1 VGVLRFLFARR
12 CNQTQE
18 HSTNNTQAH
27 KNARRSL
34 AEKKRSYN
42 WHNPLKNQGNRLK
55 RLQVAKLANPK
66 TNANAKNSTDKQQK
80 MNSYQVTG
88 DVFDDGL
95 NIDGLFEKSGEKEEE
110 VVMFDTEDEAEDS
123 TEEDEDELFVPKK
136 KIRTTPP
143 STTRQLVNLV
153 RKNMDALS
161 HLAVV
166 SPGKPENIP
175 GYEFSVRLRLAMDK
189 IRYDEAGDMAP
200 GKLVLYYFFGFSHES
215 RELRSRSGPVGAECN
230 SSPPRLLA
238 SSEFSTFCS
247 ANLLGRRDR
256 HSARSPRS
264 ARGNLIGGGLVV
276 IVFSREPSGY
286 FGHII
291 HVELA

>member
-1 VGVLRFLFARR
+1 L
-12 CNQTQE
+12 
-18 HSTNNTQAH
+18 S
-27 KNARRSL
+27 
-34 AEKKRSYN
+34 EKKRNYN
-42 WHNPLKNQGNRLK
+42 WHNPLKNQGSRLK
-55 RLQVAKLANPK
+55 RLQVAKFANPK

-80 MNSYQVTG
+80 TSSYQAAR
-88 DVFDDGL
+88 DVLDDDL
-95 NIDGLFEKSGEKEEE
+95 TIDSPLEESEEEEEEEEE

-161 HLAVV
+161 DLAVV

-175 GYEFSVRLRLAMDK
+175 GYEFFVRLRLAMDK

-215 RELRSRSGPVGAECN
+215 RELRSRSGLVGAECN
-230 SSPPRLLA
+230 SSPPRLLRI
-238 SSEFSTFCS
+238 FYILQC
-247 ANLLGRRDR
+247 
-256 HSARSPRS
+256 
-264 ARGNLIGGGLVV
+264 
-276 IVFSREPSGY
+276 
-286 FGHII
+286 
-291 HVELA
+291 

>member
-1 VGVLRFLFARR
+1 MGVLRFLFARR

-27 KNARRSL
+27 KKARRSL

-80 MNSYQVTG
+80 MNSYQATG
-88 DVFDDGL
+88 DVLDDGF

-123 TEEDEDELFVPKK
+123 TEDDEDELFVPKK
-136 KIRTTPP
+136 NIRTTQP

-153 RKNMDALS
+153 QKNMDALS
-161 HLAVV
+161 DLAVV

-200 GKLVLYYFFGFSHES
+200 GKLVLYYFLRGF
-215 RELRSRSGPVGAECN
+215 
-230 SSPPRLLA
+230 
-238 SSEFSTFCS
+238 T
-247 ANLLGRRDR
+247 
-256 HSARSPRS
+256 
-264 ARGNLIGGGLVV
+264 
-276 IVFSREPSGY
+276 
-286 FGHII
+286 
-291 HVELA
+291 

>member
-1 VGVLRFLFARR
+1 MGVLHFLFARR

-27 KNARRSL
+27 KKARRSL
-34 AEKKRSYN
+34 VEKKRSYN

-80 MNSYQVTG
+80 MNSYQTTG
-88 DVFDDGL
+88 DVLDDGF

-110 VVMFDTEDEAEDS
+110 VVMFDTEDEAEDL
-123 TEEDEDELFVPKK
+123 TEDDEDGLFVPKK
-136 KIRTTPP
+136 NIRTTQP

-153 RKNMDALS
+153 QKNMDALS
-161 HLAVV
+161 DLAVV

-200 GKLVLYYFFGFSHES
+200 GKLVLYYFLWGFTRES
-215 RELRSRSGPVGAECN
+215 RAEELFWTRSSRMQLRASGPPQIFLHFAVLIYLAEEIVT
-230 SSPPRLLA
+230 LHEALA
-238 SSEFSTFCS
+238 QLEET
-247 ANLLGRRDR
+247 
-256 HSARSPRS
+256 
-264 ARGNLIGGGLVV
+264 
-276 IVFSREPSGY
+276 
-286 FGHII
+286 
-291 HVELA
+291 